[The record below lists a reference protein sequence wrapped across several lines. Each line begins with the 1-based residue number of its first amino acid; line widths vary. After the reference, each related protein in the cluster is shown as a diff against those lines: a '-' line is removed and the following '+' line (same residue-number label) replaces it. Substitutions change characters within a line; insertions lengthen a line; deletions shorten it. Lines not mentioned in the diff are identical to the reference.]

1 METQPYCT
9 KITVPYAWTREH
21 RIYYFLELFF
31 SFLLEEY
38 IWNSQPE
45 IAVARASLYK
55 RPVAVAGRNT
65 GAIDSGI
72 TRGEKLS

>member
-31 SFLLEEY
+31 S
-38 IWNSQPE
+38 
-45 IAVARASLYK
+45 SLYPLHQK
-55 RPVAVAGRNT
+55 NIHASVIAGVGFFAPCCTNQNADGSDR
-65 GAIDSGI
+65 
-72 TRGEKLS
+72 L